1 MIMIIPIPA
10 LIPLV
15 RSDDEKIR
23 SMNRLFLLAFAI
35 LLTMVLAGCS
45 EKNFADLQP
54 GLAKEGHSIY
64 GVPFFKQ
71 EDSSC
76 GPAALASVASY
87 WGKKVSMDQVIA
99 KVYLPQLHGTLPMD
113 MESFLR
119 EQGFKTASFAGT
131 LDELKELVRKDVP
144 VICLIDLGFSVY
156 RRPHYV
162 TVIGFDDVDTVIIAH
177 DGVKAQTVI
186 SYDHFLQEWGRAGN
200 WMLVA
205 QPGTSPDEGR
215 P

>member
-1 MIMIIPIPA
+1 MIISIPS

-15 RSDDEKIR
+15 ISHDKKMKKMM
-23 SMNRLFLLAFAI
+23 SRLFLFVFAI
-35 LLTMVLAGCS
+35 LFIMLSAGCS
-45 EKNFADLQP
+45 EKSFASLQP
-54 GLAKEGHSIY
+54 GLDKEGHYIN
-64 GVPFFKQ
+64 GVLFFKQ
-71 EDSSC
+71 KDDSC

-99 KVYLPQLHGTLPMD
+99 KVYLPQLRGTLPMD

-119 EQGFKTASFAGT
+119 EQGLETVSSTGT
-131 LDELKELVRKDVP
+131 LDSLKEQVRKDVP

-162 TVIGFDDVDTVIIAH
+162 TVIGFDDVDAVIIAH
-177 DGVKAQTVI
+177 DGVQAQRVI
-186 SYDHFLQEWGRAGN
+186 SYEQFLQEWGRAGN

-205 QPGTSPDEGR
+205 HPGTSQD
-215 P
+215 